1 MIERILSI
9 AISVPIIFLCTYFGG
24 VPFFLLVTS
33 LALVSVNEFYNMMK
47 KKGFSPFYT
56 IGNFFTLFITIF
68 VQFTLKHPNWEPA
81 SSAIL
86 TAAIITT
93 ICAGV
98 FIKRTA
104 VSTANIAITIF
115 GILYI
120 GWLFS
125 FLVLVRSL
133 TVHGAFLFFL
143 MVAIWANDTVAYIV
157 GAKFGK
163 RQLSPYISP
172 KKTIEGSIAGFFVAI
187 IASYAFGM
195 LAKQSFVPDGWIHYI
210 ILGIIIGFVGQLSD
224 LGESLIKR
232 DAGVK
237 DSSNLVPG
245 HGGVLDRMDSFIFT
259 APLLYYYVS
268 WFILK

>member
-9 AISVPIIFLCTYFGG
+9 VISVPIIFLCTYFGG
-24 VPFFLLVTS
+24 IPFFLLVTL
-33 LALVSVNEFYNMMK
+33 LALVSVNEFYNLMK
-47 KKGFSPFYT
+47 KKGFTPFYT
-56 IGNFFTLFITIF
+56 IGNIFTLFITSF
-68 VQFTLKHPNWEPA
+68 AQFTLKHPNWEPA

-86 TAAIITT
+86 TAAIIITFS
-93 ICAGV
+93 AGV

-104 VSTANIAITIF
+104 VSTANIAITLL

-133 TVHGAFLFFL
+133 TPHGAYLFFL
-143 MVAIWANDTVAYIV
+143 MISIWANDIVAYLV
-157 GAKFGK
+157 GKKIGK
-163 RQLSPYISP
+163 TQLSPYISP
-172 KKTIEGSIAGFFVAI
+172 KKTLEGAVAGFFTAI
-187 IASYAFGM
+187 LASYVFYL
-195 LAKQSFVPDGWIHYI
+195 LAKQFLVQTDLIHYL
-210 ILGIIIGFVGQLSD
+210 ILGGIIGIIGQISD
-224 LGESLIKR
+224 LAESLIKR

-268 WFILK
+268 WLIVR